1 MEYATGPPIGRSA
14 PYDRGRPP
22 GMTGRPLGNARFSEP
37 GRTWR
42 IPVDQ
47 LAQRGGFHGGD
58 SLPILKGPPES
69 PRRLHD
75 EEDSVPLSEHEQRML
90 EQMERALYAEDP
102 KFASALEGS
111 GLRTYTRRRVYQAVA
126 GFLVGIALLMAGMVA
141 KQVWLSVVGFLVML
155 GCAVLAVT
163 GWRKAP
169 KPGEQP
175 AAGAAQAQGRR
186 QVRQRR
192 SMMDRIEQR
201 WQRR

>member
-1 MEYATGPPIGRSA
+1 
-14 PYDRGRPP
+14 
-22 GMTGRPLGNARFSEP
+22 
-37 GRTWR
+37 
-42 IPVDQ
+42 
-47 LAQRGGFHGGD
+47 
-58 SLPILKGPPES
+58 
-69 PRRLHD
+69 
-75 EEDSVPLSEHEQRML
+75 VPLSEHEQRML

-141 KQVWLSVVGFLVML
+141 QQIWVSVVGFLVML

-175 AAGAAQAQGRR
+175 TGPTGSAGDRR
-186 QVRQRR
+186 QTRQRR

-201 WQRR
+201 WQRRRDEQGGH

>member
-1 MEYATGPPIGRSA
+1 M
-14 PYDRGRPP
+14 
-22 GMTGRPLGNARFSEP
+22 
-37 GRTWR
+37 
-42 IPVDQ
+42 
-47 LAQRGGFHGGD
+47 
-58 SLPILKGPPES
+58 
-69 PRRLHD
+69 
-75 EEDSVPLSEHEQRML
+75 PLSEHEQRML

-102 KFASALEGS
+102 KFATALEGS

-169 KPGEQP
+169 KPGEQ
-175 AAGAAQAQGRR
+175 AAGGGGQQGRR
-186 QVRQRR
+186 QSRQRR

-201 WQRR
+201 WQKRRDEQGGH

>member
-1 MEYATGPPIGRSA
+1 M
-14 PYDRGRPP
+14 
-22 GMTGRPLGNARFSEP
+22 
-37 GRTWR
+37 
-42 IPVDQ
+42 
-47 LAQRGGFHGGD
+47 
-58 SLPILKGPPES
+58 
-69 PRRLHD
+69 
-75 EEDSVPLSEHEQRML
+75 PLSEHEQRML

-102 KFASALEGS
+102 KFATALEGS

-141 KQVWLSVVGFLVML
+141 QQIWVSVVGFLVML

-175 AAGAAQAQGRR
+175 SGAPSARR
-186 QVRQRR
+186 HPRQRR

-201 WQRR
+201 WQRRRDEQGH

>member
-1 MEYATGPPIGRSA
+1 M
-14 PYDRGRPP
+14 
-22 GMTGRPLGNARFSEP
+22 
-37 GRTWR
+37 
-42 IPVDQ
+42 
-47 LAQRGGFHGGD
+47 
-58 SLPILKGPPES
+58 
-69 PRRLHD
+69 
-75 EEDSVPLSEHEQRML
+75 PLSEHEQRML

-126 GFLVGIALLMAGMVA
+126 GFLMGIALLMAGMVA

-175 AAGAAQAQGRR
+175 AAGAPGAPPTRGQGR
-186 QVRQRR
+186 QKR

-201 WQRR
+201 WQRRRDEQGGH

>member
-1 MEYATGPPIGRSA
+1 M
-14 PYDRGRPP
+14 
-22 GMTGRPLGNARFSEP
+22 
-37 GRTWR
+37 
-42 IPVDQ
+42 
-47 LAQRGGFHGGD
+47 
-58 SLPILKGPPES
+58 
-69 PRRLHD
+69 
-75 EEDSVPLSEHEQRML
+75 PLSEHEQRML

-175 AAGAAQAQGRR
+175 AGTPQAGRQGRPK
-186 QVRQRR
+186 R
-192 SMMDRIEQR
+192 SVMDRIEER
-201 WQRR
+201 WQRRRDEQGGAPGH

>member
-1 MEYATGPPIGRSA
+1 M
-14 PYDRGRPP
+14 
-22 GMTGRPLGNARFSEP
+22 
-37 GRTWR
+37 
-42 IPVDQ
+42 
-47 LAQRGGFHGGD
+47 
-58 SLPILKGPPES
+58 
-69 PRRLHD
+69 
-75 EEDSVPLSEHEQRML
+75 PLSEHEQRML

-102 KFASALEGS
+102 KFATALEGS

-175 AAGAAQAQGRR
+175 AGGPHPGRSA
-186 QVRQRR
+186 RQRR
-192 SMMDRIEQR
+192 SVMDRIEQR
-201 WQRR
+201 WQRRRDEQGGH

>member
-1 MEYATGPPIGRSA
+1 M
-14 PYDRGRPP
+14 
-22 GMTGRPLGNARFSEP
+22 
-37 GRTWR
+37 
-42 IPVDQ
+42 
-47 LAQRGGFHGGD
+47 
-58 SLPILKGPPES
+58 
-69 PRRLHD
+69 
-75 EEDSVPLSEHEQRML
+75 PLSEHEQRML

-102 KFASALEGS
+102 KFATALEGS

-141 KQVWLSVVGFLVML
+141 QQIWVSVVGFLVML

-175 AAGAAQAQGRR
+175 AAGAPGAPQARRQGR
-186 QVRQRR
+186 QKR

-201 WQRR
+201 WQKRRDEQGGH